1 LSGWVLETAI
11 KHYEENGLVIGTD
24 GYTALQLGTKH
35 GHKEITQLLLTYGA
49 DINGNRENKEKLDV
63 QVPKQ

>member
-1 LSGWVLETAI
+1 MSLTFADFYNALCGWLFILTQ
-11 KHYEENGLVIGTD
+11 D

-49 DINGNRENKEKLDV
+49 DINGNREV
-63 QVPKQ
+63 SS